1 MEINDLKKEIDSWL
15 EDYFY
20 ERKTYNKRLY
30 EAMHYSISAGGK
42 RVRPLLM
49 ILSYLMYKDDY
60 KKILPLACAVEMI
73 HTYSLI
79 HDDLPCMDNDDLR
92 RGLPTNHKV
101 FGAAVATLAGDA
113 LLNEAMNVMF
123 EMCLNSGR
131 NVLKSCS
138 LISKGAGAEGMV
150 GGQVVDILSEGKSIS
165 YDELKYMH
173 EKKTGALIK
182 ASIVSGAVASGA
194 PDSDIKL
201 LCDYGS
207 KLGMTFQ
214 IKDDILDVTSSTETL
229 GKPAKSDVENNKT
242 NFVSVFGIDKCSDM
256 CSKLSSE
263 CMKDLNDLSGN
274 AEHMKQITE
283 MLLKRDH

>member
-113 LLNEAMNVMF
+113 LLNESMNVMF
-123 EMCLNSGR
+123 EMCLNSDR
-131 NVLKSCS
+131 NVLKACS

-182 ASIVSGAVASGA
+182 ASIVSGAVASDA

-256 CSKLSSE
+256 CSKLSDE